1 MEVNVFNKK
10 RNISNTE
17 KNISNET
24 DGNFKKENNIEYIPE
39 SSNKLLTFIKTKPL
53 LFSIIVIATCAVII
67 VAITVPLVLMRKKK
81 SDEIAS
87 NNNENENETANFIE
101 IDATKQFDFNDVDI
115 SDKFSGIGENSNDLT
130 NFCNYLS
137 GISNDL
143 DEKEKVYLIYNWV
156 AKNIIYDYA
165 SYNAHTDVSC
175 EPEDVLATK
184 TGVCSGYARLFT
196 KLLTCLNFPAENI
209 KNIIGH
215 SKGLGFNYE
224 DEISD
229 ENTDHEW
236 NAVKINNKW
245 CLIDT
250 TWGAGSIKD
259 GAFEQLYD
267 EYYLC
272 TPPAQFVRTHLPKK
286 IEENLQFLDKP
297 IDINTFKNMAYTTK
311 YFFEYGFNGLSND
324 KMVQNICGEGK
335 MTLKYNID
343 IRPTLLVKIKKDGN
357 EYNDW
362 IMEEK
367 IINGYDIIFY
377 INEAGN
383 YNVDISADKDKIN
396 TYSEILN
403 FKVECNST
411 PNTKKYFP
419 IFKPDYKNDDNIQL
433 ISPIENDLI
442 QGQRYN
448 FVINSDKFD
457 KLYLLLRLNTY
468 EIIEMDKEGITFKEN
483 NVMVHGDI
491 VSINYKKG
499 SLLYPLVEYGTK
511 GEDIYFPDTSETPFK
526 KILESPLEEN
536 LIFKETYNFK
546 IICDTTYSI
555 KINYNDNIWHDFDK
569 NGNIYT
575 TTITI
580 DGGITT
586 FPNEL
591 FIMYGPLEDG
601 NYYSMY
607 QYSII
612 NNE

>member
-1 MEVNVFNKK
+1 MEVNIYN
-10 RNISNTE
+10 NND
-17 KNISNET
+17 NISNE
-24 DGNFKKENNIEYIPE
+24 NINNIKAESNIENENIE
-39 SSNKLLTFIKTKPL
+39 SSSKLLTFIKTKPL
-53 LFSIIVIATCAVII
+53 LFSIIVIAICAVII
-67 VAITVPLVLMRKKK
+67 VAITVPLVLMSKNKK
-81 SDEIAS
+81 DDITS
-87 NNNENENETANFIE
+87 NNNLNEGTNLIL
-101 IDATKQFDFNDVDI
+101 IDTTKQFDFNGVDI
-115 SDKFSGIGENSNDLT
+115 NDKYSGINDNCNNLIDC
-130 NFCNYLS
+130 CNYLS

-143 DEKEKVYLIYNWV
+143 DEKEKVYLIYKWV
-156 AKNIIYDYA
+156 AQNIVYDYA
-165 SYNAHTDVSC
+165 SYIAHDEVNC
-175 EPEDVLATK
+175 EPEAVLTSK
-184 TGVCSGYARLFT
+184 KGVCSGYARLFT

-229 ENTDHEW
+229 DNTDHEW

-250 TWGAGSIKD
+250 TWGAGSIINN
-259 GAFEQLYD
+259 AFEASYD

-286 IEENLQFLDKP
+286 IEENLQFLDNP

-335 MTLKYNID
+335 MILKYNIA
-343 IRPTLLVKIKKDGN
+343 IRPILLLKIKKVGN
-357 EYNDW
+357 EYEDW
-362 IMEEK
+362 IMEKK
-367 IINGYDIIFY
+367 ITNGYDIIYY

-383 YNVDISADKDKIN
+383 YDVEISANKDKSN
-396 TYSEILN
+396 SYLKILN
-403 FKVECNST
+403 FKVECDST
-411 PNTKKYFP
+411 PNIKKYFP

-433 ISPIENDLI
+433 ISPLESELI
-442 QGQRYN
+442 QGQKYN
-448 FVINSDKFD
+448 FVINSDIHD
-457 KLYLLLRLNTY
+457 KLYLLLRLNQF
-468 EIIEMDKEGITFKEN
+468 ELIEMDKEGTTFKEN
-483 NVMVHGDI
+483 NVMVHGDF
-491 VSINYKKG
+491 VSINYKDNRE
-499 SLLYPLVEYGTK
+499 LLEPLVEYSTK
-511 GEDIYFPDTSETPFK
+511 GEDIYFPETDETPFK
-526 KILESPLEEN
+526 KRLERPLEEK
-536 LIFKETYNFK
+536 LKYGRTYDFK

-555 KINYNDNIWHDFDK
+555 KIMYNNNNHIWHDLDK

-580 DGGITT
+580 NGEITI

-591 FIMYGPLEDG
+591 FILYGPLDDG

-607 QYSII
+607 RYTII